1 MTSDNSNDKPRTKRR
16 GKYLQP
22 VSASQTIEII
32 TRSDKNGEEKIKR
45 LRDEWDKSKF
55 PTRTDAVRRTVYDL
69 SWYTDH
75 NPETV
80 LNIMEKRPLYR
91 NWHQGEK
98 AIRMFVE
105 TSRVEDPGYYSLYPD
120 EVDHPDQQSGS
131 SEGETEGG
139 KSASGGEKRA
149 ENESTPQNLSAV
161 SKSRFISEF
170 DEQCRELRQDLF

>member
-1 MTSDNSNDKPRTKRR
+1 MTSDNFNEKNRTKRR

-45 LRDEWDKSKF
+45 LCDEWDESKF

-80 LNIMEKRPLYR
+80 LEIMEKRPLYR
-91 NWHQGEK
+91 NWHQGERE
-98 AIRMFVE
+98 IRLFVE
-105 TSRVEDPGYYSLYPD
+105 TSRVEDPGYYSLYPE
-120 EVDHPDQQSGS
+120 EVDHPDQQGGS
-131 SEGETEGG
+131 SEDETEGG
-139 KSASGGEKRA
+139 KSASEGGKEA
-149 ENESTPQNLSAV
+149 DNESTPQNLSTV
-161 SKSRFISEF
+161 SKSRFLSEF
-170 DEQCRELRQDLF
+170 DEYCRELRQDLF